1 MNESLHPLTQCPYC
15 SMQCTFWWKQT
26 EEGTK
31 TLPNANDPVTHGKW
45 CGKGRL
51 AHIPT
56 DSPERITTPLLKSN
70 GKWHPVSWE
79 EAMAWFSRRVRR
91 WQAEFGPDAV
101 AVYGGG
107 SLTNEVAYLL
117 GKFSRVAL
125 GTRYIDY
132 NGRYCMSSA
141 AAGANLTLG
150 VDRGLTNPLSDLPL
164 ARCILLAGANVAD
177 AQPTMMPY
185 LLEAKKRGAFL
196 IVIDP
201 RETPTAHSADLH
213 LPIRP
218 GTDAALVNG
227 MLKII
232 VEHDLVDWSFVRR
245 HTSGWESLID
255 HIRRVDLTEVV
266 KQTGIPVELIK
277 RAALAYGSAST
288 GFVLTARGVEQHA
301 WGVQNVRNFLNLVL
315 LTGKIGKPGCGY
327 GAITGQG
334 NGQGGREHGQK
345 ADQLPGYRLLDDP
358 EAREQIARI
367 WGVTPDTLPRS
378 GVSAYEM
385 FDKILANEILGMIVF
400 GSNPVISSPN
410 AARVESALRRLDWL
424 VVVDFFLTETAQMAD
439 LVLPAASYLEN
450 EGTITNLEGRV
461 LLRRAVRPAPG
472 EAKPDWQTIMEMA
485 QALGKGECFR
495 YQSAEDIFRELAEAS
510 RGGKADYSGMTYER
524 IEQAKGLFWP
534 CNHERPVGTPRLFE
548 DGRFGHPDGKARLV
562 PVHAPSSNWRE
573 EDEWPLTLTT
583 GRIIHHYLSGTL
595 TRRTPALMEKAPVP
609 FLEVHP
615 ETAHRLGL
623 ADGQPARVTSPVGS
637 IVLTVKTTERIRP
650 DTVFAPFHW
659 GGEQCIN
666 RLIPA
671 NLDPTSRMPAFKI
684 IRVRVEP
691 VREQSSSR
699 QQEPVAIT
707 GI

>member
-1 MNESLHPLTQCPYC
+1 MHETLHHLTQCPYC
-15 SMQCTFWWKQT
+15 SMQCTFWWQQT

-31 TLPNANDPVTHGKW
+31 MLPNADDPVTQGKC

-51 AHIPT
+51 AHIPN

-70 GKWHPVSWE
+70 GTWHPVTWE
-79 EAMAWFSRRVRR
+79 EAMAWFSQRVHR
-91 WQAEFGPDAV
+91 WQDKFGPDAV

-107 SLTNEVAYLL
+107 SLTNEVSYLL
-117 GKFSRVAL
+117 GKFARVAL

-164 ARCILLAGANVAD
+164 ARCILMAGANVAD
-177 AQPTMMPY
+177 AQPTLMPY

-201 RETPTAHSADLH
+201 RETPTARIADLH

-245 HTSGWESLID
+245 HTSGWESLLD
-255 HIRRVDLTEVV
+255 HIRRVDLSEVV
-266 KQTGIPVELIK
+266 EQTDIPRELIEH
-277 RAALAYGSAST
+277 AALAYGQAST

-358 EAREQIARI
+358 EARERIARI
-367 WGVTPDTLPRS
+367 WGVSPDTLPRS

-385 FDKILANEILGMIVF
+385 FDKILADKIRGMIVF
-400 GSNPVISSPN
+400 GSNPIISSPN

-472 EAKPDWQTIMEMA
+472 QAKPDWETIMEMA
-485 QALGKGECFR
+485 RALGKGEWFR

-510 RGGKADYSGMTYER
+510 RGGKADYSGMTYGR
-524 IEQAKGLFWP
+524 IEQSQGLFWP
-534 CNHERPVGTPRLFE
+534 CTHERPEGTPRLFE

-562 PVHAPSSNWRE
+562 PVHAPTSNWRE

-595 TRRTPALMEKAPVP
+595 TRRTPALMEKSPVP
-609 FLEVHP
+609 YLEMHP
-615 ETAHRLGL
+615 ETAQQLGL
-623 ADGQPARVTSPVGS
+623 SDGQPARVTSPVSS
-637 IVLTVKTTERIRP
+637 IVLTVKITERIRP

-659 GGEQCIN
+659 EGEQSIN

-671 NLDPTSRMPAFKI
+671 KLDPTSRMPAFKI
-684 IRVRVEP
+684 VRVRVEP
-691 VREQSSSR
+691 VKEQPQSR
-699 QQEPVAIT
+699 QQEPVLVS
-707 GI
+707 